1 MYSRSG
7 VSSPSSD
14 SDYPVT
20 DKKRTAKLERLV
32 IMLRTAVDKLK
43 EENKNL
49 SLERVV
55 TNTDDKVYTDIYK
68 FKRTPHPHA
77 LSPP

>member
-1 MYSRSG
+1 M
-7 VSSPSSD
+7 
-14 SDYPVT
+14 

-32 IMLRTAVDKLK
+32 IILRTTVDKLK

-55 TNTDDKVYTDIYK
+55 TNTDDKVSTLLTISYL
-68 FKRTPHPHA
+68 KRIMNLYILTWVFFGNTMNLLYPR
-77 LSPP
+77 

>member
-1 MYSRSG
+1 M
-7 VSSPSSD
+7 
-14 SDYPVT
+14 
-20 DKKRTAKLERLV
+20 DKKRTEKLERLV

-55 TNTDDKVYTDIYK
+55 TNTDDKVGT
-68 FKRTPHPHA
+68 F
-77 LSPP
+77 S

>member
-1 MYSRSG
+1 M
-7 VSSPSSD
+7 SSLSSD
-14 SDYPVT
+14 SDCPCV

-55 TNTDDKVYTDIYK
+55 TNTDDKVSLVL
-68 FKRTPHPHA
+68 FKNIVKITTYVIKMYNPLNP
-77 LSPP
+77 